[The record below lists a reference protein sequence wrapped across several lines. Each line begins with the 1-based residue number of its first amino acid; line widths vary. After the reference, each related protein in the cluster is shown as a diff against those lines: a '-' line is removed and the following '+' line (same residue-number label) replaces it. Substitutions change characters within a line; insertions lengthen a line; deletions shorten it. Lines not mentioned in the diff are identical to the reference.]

1 MPRVDKDYGFPSQRA
16 QVAVV
21 APGRQGAA
29 GRAGLLF
36 GPDPPTHHPLL
47 QAKGSCPG

>member
-1 MPRVDKDYGFPSQRA
+1 MPRVDKDDGFPSQRA

-36 GPDPPTHHPLL
+36 GPDPPTHPLL
-47 QAKGSCPG
+47 QAMGSCPG